1 MSAVNIT
8 SIFQTIWLSK
18 APSLKN
24 VLPNLKCKVV
34 YVKIIISINGVL
46 DER

>member
-1 MSAVNIT
+1 MSAVNYT
-8 SIFQTIWLSK
+8 SIFQNIWLNK

-24 VLPNLKCKVV
+24 VMPNLKCKVV
-34 YVKIIISINGVL
+34 YLKIIISINGVL